1 MAIGNPLLATWD
13 ADGVIRTYE
22 YSNGTFV
29 LIGTKGAFPHAVQ
42 PAALTA
48 GADPYPYMKW
58 DWDDTILVLLHSS
71 VSNNWQAKTFSPLLA
86 QFDAISIFTT
96 ATNLNGGHCDSVLA
110 AHEHWI
116 KSSALANR
124 GSVKVSSG
132 GGLSIGNTSSANTNG
147 FDTAGFAISPDGLQF
162 LTTPIN
168 SQTRNPAW
176 HRRTS
181 LANTSLAYVGTPPFT
196 SNSQNVTWA
205 YNNRS
210 VIVLDTTFNI
220 GKVWVLDGAIWNLL
234 QDISLP
240 AGQVKKAVMSP
251 DTRTLAISTLDGS
264 TWRTRIYNRIGDYFI
279 TKQDI
284 TGIGELLSFTEDG
297 VLLVDCAQRR
307 AFIRSGELFVSHDSA
322 MVNIPTLIKSQTL
335 SRGLVYPYGQASL
348 YDIAVSSLATNTVD
362 LYNVKLTL
370 LKNTATFD
378 KKDITISEVLGTH
391 EVNTGKW
398 PAGGLPLTNVT
409 GLENPPFYD
418 FTADTLRR
426 LVLETNLFARYGV
439 IYDATSGIPLIW
451 MDFMNDRSV
460 VRNRELVIDFR
471 DGAFLRYSK

>member
-29 LIGTKGAFPHAVQ
+29 LIGTKGTFSHTSSST
-42 PAALTA
+42 ALTA

-58 DWDDTILVLLHSS
+58 DWDDTILVLLHGTPG
-71 VSNNWQAKTFSPLLA
+71 NMLAKSFSPLLA
-86 QFDAISIFTT
+86 QFDAISVFPTT
-96 ATNLNGGHCDSVLA
+96 TNINGGHCASVLA
-110 AHEHWI
+110 AHEHWY

-124 GSVKVSSG
+124 ASVKVSSAG
-132 GGLSIGNTSSANTNG
+132 SLTIGNATSSNTNG
-147 FDTAGFAISPDGLQF
+147 FDTADFAASPDGLQF
-162 LTTPIN
+162 LTTPVN
-168 SQTRNPAW
+168 SQTRNPSW

-181 LANTSLAYVGTPPFT
+181 VSTAGLAYLGTPPFT
-196 SNSQNVTWA
+196 SNSQIVAWG

-210 VIVLDTTFNI
+210 VVVLDSAFNI
-220 GKVWVLDGAIWNLL
+220 GKIWVLDGAIWNLL
-234 QDISLP
+234 QDINLP

-251 DTRTLAISTLDGS
+251 DTRTLAISSLDGS

-307 AFIRSGELFVSHDSA
+307 AFIRSGELFVAHDSA

-348 YDIAVSSLATNTVD
+348 YDIAISSLATNIVD

-378 KKDITISEVLGTH
+378 KTDQNITEVLGSH
-391 EVNTGKW
+391 EVNTGMW
-398 PAGGLPLTNVT
+398 PAGGLSLKNVF
-409 GLENPPFYD
+409 GMDNPPFYD
-418 FTADTLRR
+418 FTADQLRW
-426 LVLETNLFARYGV
+426 LVIGTNLFARYGV
-439 IYDATSGIPLIW
+439 IYDDTSGIPLIW
-451 MDFMNDRSV
+451 IDFLSDRSV
-460 VRNRELVIDFR
+460 VKNRELLIDFR